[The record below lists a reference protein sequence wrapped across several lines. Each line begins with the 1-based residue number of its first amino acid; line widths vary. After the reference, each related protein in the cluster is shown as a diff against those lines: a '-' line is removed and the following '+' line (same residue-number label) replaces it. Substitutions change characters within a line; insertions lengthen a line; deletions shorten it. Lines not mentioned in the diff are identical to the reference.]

1 MKKSQEYALRQKIG
15 DLSSVFGI
23 KDYTFNDGPARGMR
37 ALELDNGSNIRLT
50 LLPDRG
56 LDIPAFSYKGKNVAF
71 HSKTGLRSPFLYQE
85 EGAKG
90 FLKQFYAGLL
100 TTCGLTYAGA
110 AATEDG
116 QALGLH
122 GPFSNLPADQVNA
135 RTIYEDDEAIL
146 EVTGQVRQSQVFE
159 ENLLLTRTL
168 RLHTEKDLLEI
179 EDRVENQGFAKTPL
193 MLVYH
198 VNFGYPMLD
207 EGARVYTSAGHIA
220 PRDDIAQ
227 ANFDKH
233 SLMEAPGVLRP
244 EECFFHT
251 QHPDDAFA
259 MLHNEK
265 LGMAAIL
272 RFDAKVLPLLC
283 QWKCM
288 RAGDYALGLEPT
300 TSGVMGRPAARAD
313 GSLQFLEGGENR
325 TFKMSLTMTDDE
337 GTINDLIKKTK

>member
-1 MKKSQEYALRQKIG
+1 MKKSQEQALRLKIG

-37 ALELDNGSNIRLT
+37 AFDLDNGKGIRLT
-50 LLPDRG
+50 LLADRG

-85 EGAKG
+85 EGVKG
-90 FLKQFYAGLL
+90 FLKQFNAGLL
-100 TTCGLTYAGA
+100 TTCGLSYAGA
-110 AATEDG
+110 AATEDR

-122 GPFSNLPADQVNA
+122 GPYSNLPAEQVSA
-135 RTIYEDDEAIL
+135 RTIYENDEAIL
-146 EVTGQVRQSQVFE
+146 EITGQVREAQVFG

-168 RLHTEKDLLEI
+168 RLHTEKDVLEI
-179 EDRVENQGFAKTPL
+179 EDRVENQGFARSPL

-207 EGARVYTSAGHIA
+207 EGAKVYTSAGQITA
-220 PRDDIAQ
+220 RDDIAQ
-227 ANFDKH
+227 ANYGKH
-233 SLMEAPGVLRP
+233 ALMEAPGVLRP

-251 QHPDDAFA
+251 QHPDDAYA

-265 LGMAAIL
+265 LGIAAML
-272 RFDAKVLPLLC
+272 RFDARVLPLLC

-313 GSLQFLEGGENR
+313 GSLQFLEAGESR
-325 TFKMSLTMTDDE
+325 TFRMSLVMTDDE
-337 GTINDLIKKTK
+337 KTIQKYIK

>member
-1 MKKSQEYALRQKIG
+1 M
-15 DLSSVFGI
+15 
-23 KDYTFNDGPARGMR
+23 
-37 ALELDNGSNIRLT
+37 DNGRGTRLT
-50 LLPDRG
+50 VLPDRG
-56 LDIPAFSYKGKNVAF
+56 LDIPSLSFKGTNVAF
-71 HSKTGLRSPFLYQE
+71 QSKTGLRSPFLYQE
-85 EGAKG
+85 EGVRG
-90 FLKQFYAGLL
+90 FLKQFNAGLL

-110 AATEDG
+110 PATEDG

-122 GPFSNLPADQVNA
+122 GPYSNLPAEKVTS
-135 RTIYEDDEAIL
+135 RTLYDGDEMVL
-146 EVTGQVRQSQVFE
+146 EISGQVRQAQVFE
-159 ENLLLTRTL
+159 ENLVLSRTL
-168 RLHTEKDLLEI
+168 RLHTEKNVLEI
-179 EDRVENQGFAKTPL
+179 EDTVENQGFAKTPL

-207 EGARVYTSAGHIA
+207 EGARVYTSAGQIT
-220 PRDDIAQ
+220 PRDDTAQ

-251 QHPDDAFA
+251 QHPDTGAYA
-259 MLHNEK
+259 MLHNES

-272 RFDAKVLPLLC
+272 HFDAKALPLLC

-313 GSLQFLEGGENR
+313 GSLQFLEAGESR
-325 TFKMSLTMTDDE
+325 TFRMSLTLTDDT
-337 GTINDLIKKTK
+337 GTIKKYMK